1 MNHLPSRI
9 VCVFTLLIL
18 VSSSKAQVQD
28 LKKTTQENDRKERD
42 FFEKLLRPQYDGDV
56 RERYYYYEILNPVHE
71 RKEKVTGWAGNRVDE
86 VLNRGLV
93 VVMNESGENYIS
105 WRLLKT
111 DAPDIAFNLYRSW
124 NGKKSERL
132 NGTPLKQTTDFTD
145 KKVKPGIQYNYWIK
159 PISGGKE
166 LESSEIYT
174 FENTSAE
181 KGLYRS
187 IKFQGNYIP
196 QRVGVADLN
205 GDKIMDYVIK
215 QPDQGIDPGGRT
227 GNTDGL
233 TYKLEAYL
241 SDGTFLWR
249 KDLGPGLE
257 PGIWYTPYIIYDFDG
272 DGKAE
277 VAVKTGPN
285 DVRGTDGRVTT
296 GPEWCS
302 ILDGMTGEE
311 KTRVDWPKRDP
322 RFGGYNRSSRN
333 QLGMAYL
340 DGKTPCLL
348 VARGTYKLMV
358 VDAYQYYKG
367 ELKKLWHWD
376 GDEESPVIRSQG
388 SHSMHTADVDGDGR
402 DEIVLGSVVLD
413 DDGTALFSTGLGHPD
428 VTMITDIDP
437 NRPGLEIFYSLEQS
451 RDNGRGVSLVDAK
464 TGKSIWTI
472 GIPTTHVGE
481 GLVADIDP
489 SNPGLECF
497 AEESPKADPRGEGYS
512 SKPPLYMLSAT
523 GKTLEPVANFPG
535 FNNWVFWDADL
546 LREVAVNES
555 FSDVNTLP
563 PKPPAQ
569 TTAAVQQNAGNAGAG
584 AQQNRPIRP
593 PRQFKIIKYTGEKLT
608 SGIKGSVSFTA
619 DITGDWRE
627 EIITVLPGELRVY
640 TTTIPAKDRRVCLLQ
655 DPLYRAE
662 VVVQTMGYQQPPLTS
677 YYLGQ

>member
-1 MNHLPSRI
+1 MIHLTNRLVFLIILFII
-9 VCVFTLLIL
+9 VAT
-18 VSSSKAQVQD
+18 SNAQVMD
-28 LKKTTQENDRKERD
+28 LKKTTEENDIKERD
-42 FFEKLLRPQYDGDV
+42 FFQKLLRPQYDGDV
-56 RERYYYYEILNPVHE
+56 RERYYYYEILNPIHE
-71 RKEKVTGWAGNRVDE
+71 RKEKVTGWAEKRVEE
-86 VLNRGLV
+86 VLNRGLIAV
-93 VVMNESGENYIS
+93 ANELGETYIS

-111 DAPDIAFNLYRSW
+111 DAPDIAFNLYRSE
-124 NGKKSERL
+124 NGKKPVRL
-132 NGTPLKQTTDFTD
+132 NDTPLKQTTDFID
-145 KKVKPGIQYNYWIK
+145 KKVKNGILYDYTVK
-159 PISGGKE
+159 PVSGGKE
-166 LESSEIYT
+166 LESSEIFT
-174 FENTSAE
+174 FKKDLAE

-187 IKFQGNYIP
+187 IKFQGNYSP
-196 QRVGVADLN
+196 QRVAVADLN
-205 GDKIMDYVIK
+205 GDKLMDFVIK

-241 SDGTFLWR
+241 NDGTFLWR
-249 KDLGPGLE
+249 KDLGLGLE
-257 PGIWYTPYIIYDFDG
+257 PGIWYTPFIVYDFDG

-277 VAVKTGPN
+277 IAVKTGPN
-285 DVRGTDGRVTT
+285 DVRGTDGRVNS

-311 KTRVDWPKRDP
+311 KIRVDWPKRDP

-333 QLGMAYL
+333 QLGMAFL

-358 VDAYQYYKG
+358 VDAYQYNNG
-367 ELKKLWHWD
+367 ELKRLWHWD

-388 SHSMHTADVDGDGR
+388 SHSVHSADVDGDGR
-402 DEIVLGSVVLD
+402 DEVVLGSVVLD

-489 SNPGLECF
+489 SIPGLECF
-497 AEESPKADPRGEGYS
+497 AEESPKADPKGQGYS
-512 SKPPLYMLSAT
+512 TKPPLYMLSAT
-523 GKTLEPVANFPG
+523 GKTLEPVTNFPG

-546 LREVAVNES
+546 LREVAVNER
-555 FSDVNTLP
+555 FSNENNP
-563 PKPPAQ
+563 PTPPAQ
-569 TTAAVQQNAGNAGAG
+569 SNV
-584 AQQNRPIRP
+584 AQAQSRPVRP
-593 PRQFKIIKYTGEKLT
+593 PAQYKVIKYTGQSLT
-608 SGIKGSVSFTA
+608 SGIKGNVSFTA
-619 DITGDWRE
+619 DIVGDWRE
-627 EIITVLPGELRVY
+627 EIITVLPGELRIY

-655 DPLYRAE
+655 DPLYRIE